1 MYIHLEYYSGDR
13 MLVESMK
20 KKGLAGVTGDRAFF
34 LNAVDFDG
42 DSIRYHLNDGS
53 HFDTIFLCEDN
64 ARSVYM
70 EILQALREDRSLI
83 ELNTRDLQ
91 LTEPGETV

>member
-1 MYIHLEYYSGDR
+1 MYINLEYYSGDR

-42 DSIRYHLNDGS
+42 DSIVIASTYRLY
-53 HFDTIFLCEDN
+53 
-64 ARSVYM
+64 R
-70 EILQALREDRSLI
+70 
-83 ELNTRDLQ
+83 
-91 LTEPGETV
+91 